1 MDLVDVILGVYLAL
15 LLHSVTVAWLTA
27 DGTRSVAQGVRT
39 LLLFNEDADTRE
51 DFDWYVETERRIRER
66 DWAEQ
71 QYYEQQQMQPEEW
84 STRATSGGQNAW
96 GQEAGTGHTAWG
108 DTMQCNP
115 MLPPPGS
122 QYTPTPVRPPQS
134 TQLPTMPPVPGN
146 LQNTTPVP
154 TTGLPTSAA
163 PMLQPLD
170 LPPDGNDGYDT
181 LFAAAAPDM
190 QRL

>member
-39 LLLFNEDADTRE
+39 LLFDEDAADTTTRE

-71 QYYEQQQMQPEEW
+71 QYYDQQQMLEEW

-96 GQEAGTGHTAWG
+96 GQAAGTGQTAWG

-122 QYTPTPVRPPQS
+122 QYTPPPARAPQS

-181 LFAAAAPDM
+181 LFGAAPNM
-190 QRL
+190 HRL